1 MEISSDYPLQI
12 CLCGAV
18 SIDLLHKELEIWLQ
32 ICLILMTIH
41 DSLFRP
47 LVMWTVAVEAEE
59 ALARTA
65 VLERESRKQSWFRE
79 QTNVAR
85 RNKTM

>member
-1 MEISSDYPLQI
+1 MEISSDYQLQI
-12 CLCGAV
+12 RLCGAV
-18 SIDLLHKELEIWLQ
+18 SIDMLHKELEIL
-32 ICLILMTIH
+32 LIFLTIH
-41 DSLFRP
+41 DSLFRL

-79 QTNVAR
+79 HTNVAR
-85 RNKTM
+85 RNKTI